1 MTEGNP
7 MQRVIITAV
16 LPLLL
21 LIGCEAKKEEAKVQT
36 VDWYLAHDAE
46 RKATLKECQNN
57 PGELGQTPNC
67 ENASVATRRAA
78 ARTTIDLNNF

>member
-1 MTEGNP
+1 
-7 MQRVIITAV
+7 MQRTIAIAV

-46 RKATLKECQNN
+46 RKATQKECQNN

-67 ENASVATRRAA
+67 VNASIAGNRASA
-78 ARTTIDLNNF
+78 KTTTIFRF

>member
-1 MTEGNP
+1 
-7 MQRVIITAV
+7 MQKAIFTAA

-21 LIGCEAKKEEAKVQT
+21 LIGCEAKKEEVKVQT
-36 VDWYLAHDAE
+36 VDWYLAHDTE

-67 ENASVATRRAA
+67 VNASIAGNRAA
-78 ARTTIDLNNF
+78 ARTTNNLRF